1 MMAFLKRRANE
12 RSTWA
17 TLLPALL
24 LLIGVKVSPEHLDAL
39 GQAAGVLLAVFAA
52 VPDGT
57 VAAPKE

>member
-24 LLIGVKVSPEHLDAL
+24 LLIGVKVSPEHLDTL
-39 GQAAGVLLAVFAA
+39 GQAAGVLLTVFAA
-52 VPDGT
+52 VPDGAMT
-57 VAAPKE
+57 APKE